1 MGDDTGNPAHNSIRT
16 YEDLR
21 GDESRNELSGRNTRF
36 STPPDE
42 VTHENQSLFDKD
54 LNSRPVRKT
63 HAISLN
69 AEDPQTENH
78 NPRFDVTESSRKAIE
93 AFLQPRG
100 RLPVSSAKEIFTLP
114 SLAVVNCFLGLF
126 FDRFLPQAPV
136 LHKPT
141 VDTNKSLPIP
151 LLAIM
156 TVIGAMYS
164 RLPHARRFCIEG
176 LDRTRQN
183 LQLAIENDNRLM
195 GDPMIIYASG
205 LIIYTGLWCGNKRA
219 FNIAETFRST
229 VVTYIR
235 RLKYHQKYH
244 KPGNQTS
251 GTDLA
256 GDQLKSSW
264 HQWIDQ
270 ESQKR
275 LHWFI
280 YTIDCQFPS
289 LLNLPSTIPISEV
302 IMWQCPCDEDFWTAP
317 SARHWRNLLG
327 PAPVPPSPLFA
338 AAAGAIIYPLFRG
351 DMPFWG
357 EEIPS
362 VMLNLNQW
370 SYFLVILAVS
380 TKIFEYS
387 QRLLLVTKLTE
398 GLGGEYIHAH
408 SVNMNV
414 TVSTSNLRKGAEQ
427 NLLST
432 FRNQLLGKLKM
443 FLSCYRQ
450 YCYPISF

>member
-1 MGDDTGNPAHNSIRT
+1 
-16 YEDLR
+16 
-21 GDESRNELSGRNTRF
+21 
-36 STPPDE
+36 
-42 VTHENQSLFDKD
+42 
-54 LNSRPVRKT
+54 
-63 HAISLN
+63 
-69 AEDPQTENH
+69 
-78 NPRFDVTESSRKAIE
+78 
-93 AFLQPRG
+93 
-100 RLPVSSAKEIFTLP
+100 
-114 SLAVVNCFLGLF
+114 
-126 FDRFLPQAPV
+126 
-136 LHKPT
+136 
-141 VDTNKSLPIP
+141 
-151 LLAIM
+151 
-156 TVIGAMYS
+156 
-164 RLPHARRFCIEG
+164 
-176 LDRTRQN
+176 
-183 LQLAIENDNRLM
+183 
-195 GDPMIIYASG
+195 
-205 LIIYTGLWCGNKRA
+205 
-219 FNIAETFRST
+219 
-229 VVTYIR
+229 
-235 RLKYHQKYH
+235 
-244 KPGNQTS
+244 
-251 GTDLA
+251 
-256 GDQLKSSW
+256 
-264 HQWIDQ
+264 
-270 ESQKR
+270 
-275 LHWFI
+275 
-280 YTIDCQFPS
+280 
-289 LLNLPSTIPISEV
+289 
-302 IMWQCPCDEDFWTAP
+302 MWQCPCDEDFWTAP

-427 NLLST
+427 YLLST